1 MNHQE
6 KTITLARIAEA
17 FGWTFGSYSN
27 PDNPDTTFYFLEDPK
42 LDDGGRLE
50 FVSLADAAN
59 HIHGLILDMDL
70 EDLMNA
76 LRIPD
81 DFRYDVNS
89 LFVVWQYSQVIRDA
103 DEIGYDTSDEI
114 SAMAKQE
121 INDWLLVALE
131 EIMDNE

>member
-17 FGWTFGSYSN
+17 FGWTFGGYSYPES
-27 PDNPDTTFYFLEDPK
+27 PDTTFYFLEDPK
-42 LDDGGRLE
+42 RDDEGRLE

-59 HIHGLILDMDL
+59 HIHGVILDMDL
-70 EDLMNA
+70 DDLMNA

-81 DFRYDVNS
+81 DFQYDVYS
-89 LFVVWQYSQVIRDA
+89 LLVVWQYSQVIRDA
-103 DEIGYDTSDEI
+103 DEIGDDASYEI
-114 SAMAKQE
+114 SAIAKQE
-121 INDWLLVALE
+121 INDRLLEALE